1 MLRKRRFPAVLFD
14 FLAINHYLC
23 EKMKN
28 IPNTPNGF
36 VSVGLQ
42 MIYPELGDKNAIDF
56 LEGLPLYETLLYII
70 KRQEEVQYSF
80 GDVDAQMNLIYEM
93 YHSLSEKAKAKLR
106 IVIGNNTN
114 LCLVN
119 NMATFYFIMAALQSC
134 NSTVNHALSDV
145 DRKKIY
151 QAYLKSNDQWTDN
164 QAKGILPLAKEGNL
178 IGMYLMADVPIVEFK
193 NYKNFIP
200 QLYKAWRLFNFMAS
214 YEPYSDYLNTFL
226 TTQGLKNWQEYISRI
241 FSFYSC
247 AIDKSIIQVEK
258 QDSSLYPFFDK
269 LCVDLGKCKSL
280 WDKKDMTYLRNH
292 PLIKIKE
299 GIYMVTNTNL
309 LTDRIYQCLKFI
321 IFDTMYSTGALNK
334 KKKTFKSLGEFLG
347 MLGEDFSES
356 ELFYDIMH
364 KSFDDVA
371 DIVIEGKVM
380 KNKGVSAEPDFYMR
394 IGDTA
399 FIFEYKDNT
408 INDDVK
414 FSGDYNT
421 VKEGLLSRVCLD
433 DGRNRKGAGQLL
445 NTINEIVNNHSLDTL
460 DPEVGKIKS
469 FYPII
474 ITTDRT
480 FASLG
485 MQYHLVERF
494 SEIIKKYQIS
504 TFIRIPMILDLDTLI
519 LMSNKI
525 HDSKINFKQLI
536 DQYLNLD
543 DLKLTPFET
552 FYIDSYKDL
561 RVMNKDDTSLL
572 FGEMFEAIKE

>member
-1 MLRKRRFPAVLFD
+1 
-14 FLAINHYLC
+14 
-23 EKMKN
+23 MKN
-28 IPNTPNGF
+28 PPNTPNGF
-36 VSVGLQ
+36 VTVGLQ
-42 MIYPELGDKNAIDF
+42 LIYPEQEDKNAIDF
-56 LEGLPLYETLLYII
+56 LKGLPLYETLLYII
-70 KRQEEVQYSF
+70 ERQEKVQYTF
-80 GDVDAQMNLIYEM
+80 GDAAAQMDLIYEM
-93 YHSLSEKAKAKLR
+93 YHSLSEKAKAKLT

-134 NSTVNHALSDV
+134 NSTVSHALSDA
-145 DRKKIY
+145 DREKIY
-151 QAYLKSNDQWTDN
+151 QAYLKCNDQWSDN
-164 QAKGILPLAKEGNL
+164 QAKGILPLEKENNL
-178 IGMYLMADVPIVEFK
+178 PGSFLMADVPIVEFK

-200 QLYKAWRLFNFMAS
+200 QLYKAWRFFNFMALH
-214 YEPYSDYLNTFL
+214 EPYSDYLNLFL
-226 TTQGLKNWQEYISRI
+226 TDQGLRNWNEYISRI

-247 AIDKSIIQVEK
+247 AIDKPVIQVEK
-258 QDSSLYPFFDK
+258 QDSLLYPFFDR
-269 LCVDLGKCKSL
+269 LCVDLEKCKFL
-280 WDKKDMTYLRNH
+280 WDQKDMTYLRNH

-299 GIYMVTNTNL
+299 GIYMIINTNL
-309 LTDRIYQCLKFI
+309 LIDRIYQCLKFVV
-321 IFDTMYSTGALNK
+321 FDSMESGGALNK
-334 KKKTFKSLGEFLG
+334 KRKPFKGLGEFLG

-371 DIVIEGKVM
+371 GIVIEGKIM
-380 KNKGVSAEPDFYMR
+380 KNKGVPAEPDFYMR

-445 NTINEIVNNHSLDTL
+445 NTINEIVNNHSLDAL
-460 DPEVGKIKS
+460 DSEVGSIKT

-480 FASLG
+480 FSSLG

-494 SEIIKKYQIS
+494 SEIIKGYKIH
-504 TFIRIPMILDLDTLI
+504 TFIKTPMILDLDTLI

-525 HDSKINFKQLI
+525 RDSKIDFKQLI
-536 DQYLNLD
+536 EQYLNLND
-543 DLKLTPFET
+543 SKITPFET

-561 RVMNKDDTSLL
+561 RVMNEDDTSLL
-572 FGEMFEAIKE
+572 FGEMFAAIKE